1 MIQLESILNI
11 AHGKIV
17 CILDDHSQ
25 AFSNAKEAI
34 ESGLYKHCIVSGI
47 SVHDNAILLN
57 LQPFQ
62 TPITQKMA
70 NGLKSIKAIWLKF
83 QFLPNNT
90 LL

>member
-11 AHGKIV
+11 AQGKIV

-47 SVHDNAILLN
+47 SVHDDAILLN

-62 TPITQKMA
+62 TPITEETGKWAEEYQK
-70 NGLKSIKAIWLKF
+70 
-83 QFLPNNT
+83 QFNSDPSFF
-90 LL
+90 